1 MPQNTDKFACS
12 PDSQTRSSAIANI
25 ANRFI
30 TAFMLLLAVI
40 AFQNVTT
47 ENTEQV
53 LKIRI
58 EQQENKTINIYT
70 NSDTSVKKSVF

>member
-1 MPQNTDKFACS
+1 MEAENGYVTILAV
-12 PDSQTRSSAIANI
+12 

-58 EQQENKTINIYT
+58 EQQENKTINIDT